1 MNMETHSSNFMTASE
16 SEMFAGQSPELPLYK
31 GQQEGIS
38 SSTKA
43 RKRQKKKKGCKDFE
57 VNACF
62 HAAQQGCDPQLSSVS
77 ATMIQ

>member
-1 MNMETHSSNFMTASE
+1 MNMETHSSNFMIASE
-16 SEMFAGQSPELPLYK
+16 REMFAGQSPELPLYK

-38 SSTKA
+38 STTKA
-43 RKRQKKKKGCKDFE
+43 RMRQKKSFKDFE

-62 HAAQQGCDPQLSSVS
+62 YAAQQGSDPQPSSVS

>member
-1 MNMETHSSNFMTASE
+1 MNMETHSSNFMIASE
-16 SEMFAGQSPELPLYK
+16 SKMFAGQSPELPLYK
-31 GQQEGIS
+31 GQREGIS

-43 RKRQKKKKGCKDFE
+43 RKRQKKSCKDFE

-62 HAAQQGCDPQLSSVS
+62 YAAQQGCDPQLSSVS